1 MNTSFLLTTLQQQ
14 FEEYTELHQL
24 SVAKTELIKKNDIPN
39 LNEMINKEAKY
50 LLSLDVL
57 EKKRIEAVYAVLSG
71 HEWSGDIP
79 TLSDCLKVVSDEEA
93 MKLQNIQT
101 ELKVK
106 IEELRDRN
114 YLNQEL
120 IYLSMQLVSL
130 SLSVLK
136 PKQTPPNYGPTAK
149 QQVQQKSEKLFDSQV

>member
-14 FEEYTELHQL
+14 LEEYTELHQL
-24 SVAKTELIKKNDIPN
+24 SVEKTDFIKKNDISN
-39 LNEMINKEAKY
+39 LNEIINKESKY

-71 HEWSGDIP
+71 HEWSGDLP
-79 TLSDCLKVVSDEEA
+79 TLSDCLNVVSDEEA
-93 MKLQNIQT
+93 MKLRNIQS

-106 IEELRDRN
+106 MEELRDQN

-120 IYLSMQLVSL
+120 IYHSMQFVSL
-130 SLSVLK
+130 SLSMLK

-149 QQVQQKSEKLFDSQV
+149 QQGQQKSEKLFDSQV